1 MTNEQKRYIEI
12 GKMIAE
18 GFEKGVQS
26 ELNAEQME
34 RIDKRIDE
42 LLKGI
47 PPYQKYEKY
56 LFDGRPTL
64 AHSNAN
70 ILDAHR
76 FFGKEQDAK
85 IRKCTD
91 KSAKTL

>member
-47 PPYQKYEKY
+47 PPLPNVSKM
-56 LFDGRPTL
+56 
-64 AHSNAN
+64 
-70 ILDAHR
+70 
-76 FFGKEQDAK
+76 
-85 IRKCTD
+85 
-91 KSAKTL
+91 